1 MSNHLSAKDLFD
13 LSQAFHDLSVAL
25 GNYRYAQWDNLT
37 PSQRTDLEAKQW
49 TLFNASSDLNA
60 KSVLLKMKLLDD
72 DLQTL
77 KSCTTAM
84 KEAAENISEI
94 KHAIAIATKAVAFG
108 GTIYL
113 AASTGDVGAL
123 VAAAS
128 ALEEEI
134 QA

>member
-1 MSNHLSAKDLFD
+1 MSNQLSAKDYFD
-13 LSQAFHDLSVAL
+13 LSRAFHDLSVTI
-25 GNYRYAQWDNLT
+25 GNYRYAHVDELT

-49 TLFNASSDLNA
+49 TLFNTSSDLNA
-60 KSVLLKMKLLDD
+60 KSVVLKMKLLDA

-84 KEAAENISEI
+84 KDAAKKISDI

-108 GTIYL
+108 GAIYL
-113 AASTGDVGAL
+113 AASTGNVGAL

-128 ALEEEI
+128 ALAAEI
-134 QA
+134 